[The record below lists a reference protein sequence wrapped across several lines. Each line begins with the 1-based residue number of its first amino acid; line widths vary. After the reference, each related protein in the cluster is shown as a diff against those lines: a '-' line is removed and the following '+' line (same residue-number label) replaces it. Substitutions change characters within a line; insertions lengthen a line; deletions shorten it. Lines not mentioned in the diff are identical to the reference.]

1 MASLWFLERL
11 FVFVEPVRRR
21 REGAAGRRA
30 LLTAALFAAL
40 LAACPAAAAAGSRL
54 PPNLR
59 APKDLEQHLERLL
72 DVSPTFRQ
80 QCDLIRR
87 TPRVHITIGY
97 GLRRSSLIDAET
109 VLQKHVYGAIIVTTT
124 IYLPGDLTELVVH
137 ELEHVCEQ
145 IEGVELETLAQ
156 QQPGEAHAF
165 LGRYETRRARLAGR
179 RAVRESSTAIK
190 TRLDRSYIRP

>member
-1 MASLWFLERL
+1 MVRLLSWARL
-11 FVFVEPVRRR
+11 FVHVKPVRTR
-21 REGAAGRRA
+21 REGAAGRHALRA
-30 LLTAALFAAL
+30 AALAIVL
-40 LAACPAAAAAGSRL
+40 LAPWPAAAGSRL

-59 APKDLEQHLERLL
+59 APKDLERHLERLL

-97 GLRRSSLIDAET
+97 SLRRSSLIDAET
-109 VLQKHVYGAIIVTTT
+109 VLQKHAYGTIIVTTT
-124 IYLPGDLTELVVH
+124 LYLPGDLTELVVH

-156 QQPGEAHAF
+156 ERPDQAHQF
-165 LGRYETRRARLAGR
+165 LGRYETQRARLAGR
-179 RAVRESSTAIK
+179 RAVRESYALLK
-190 TRLDRSYIRP
+190 TRLDRSDIHP